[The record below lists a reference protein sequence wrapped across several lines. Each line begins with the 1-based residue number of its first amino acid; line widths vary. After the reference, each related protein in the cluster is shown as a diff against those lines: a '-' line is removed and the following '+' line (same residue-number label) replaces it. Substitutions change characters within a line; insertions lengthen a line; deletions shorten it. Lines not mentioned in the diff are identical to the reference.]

1 MAGGGKAGSADLRR
15 FMEKRLD
22 VHLNGSRHVVGV
34 LRGYDTFM
42 NIVLDNALEVVG
54 DDQIDL
60 GIVVLRGNSIIYW
73 ECLDKVH
80 TR

>member
-1 MAGGGKAGSADLRR
+1 MAGGSIGGPDLRR
-15 FMEKRLD
+15 YMEKRLD
-22 VHLNGSRHVVGV
+22 VHLTGSRHVVGV

-42 NIVLDNALEVVG
+42 NVVLDNALQIEGDEQTRLGMVV
-54 DDQIDL
+54 I
-60 GIVVLRGNSIIYW
+60 RGNAIVYW

>member
-1 MAGGGKAGSADLRR
+1 MAGGSSGGPDLRR
-15 FMEKRLD
+15 YMEKRLD

-42 NIVLDNALEVVG
+42 NIVLDNAL
-54 DDQIDL
+54 QIEGEEQIKL
-60 GIVVLRGNSIIYW
+60 GMIVIRGNSIVYW
-73 ECLDKVH
+73 ECLDKVN

>member
-1 MAGGGKAGSADLRR
+1 MAGGSNAAPDLRR
-15 FMEKRLD
+15 YMEKRLD

-42 NIVLDNALEVVG
+42 NIVLDNALEING
-54 DDQIDL
+54 DEQVKL
-60 GIVVLRGNSIIYW
+60 GMIVIRGNSIIYW
-73 ECLDKVH
+73 ECLDKVN

>member
-1 MAGGGKAGSADLRR
+1 MAGGSNAGPDLRR
-15 FMEKRLD
+15 YMEKRLD

-42 NIVLDNALEVVG
+42 NVVLDNALEING
-54 DDQIDL
+54 DEQVKL
-60 GIVVLRGNSIIYW
+60 GMIVIRGNSIVYW
-73 ECLDKVH
+73 ECLDKVN

>member
-1 MAGGGKAGSADLRR
+1 MAGKTGPAVDLRR

-22 VHLNGSRHVVGV
+22 IYLNGHRHIVGV

-42 NIVLDNALEVVG
+42 NIVLDNALKIG
-54 DDQIDL
+54 DEKEEL
-60 GIVVLRGNSIIYW
+60 GTVVLRGNSIVCW